1 MNSRIVLAGLVAT
14 AVSVIGSTAAH
25 ADRKMLV
32 LIDASGSMSIVRT
45 DGATRFET
53 AKARAK
59 SKIAEQTAIDATTTF
74 SVYTFSDA
82 TSTPQTGGAFVTPAN
97 ANTAIDGLDLFTV
110 GGGITPLAGSVC
122 DAVDVLVATGA
133 TTKVLQL
140 ASDGE
145 ENSTPVTN
153 ICAGP
158 FSTDP
163 SPPYSGG
170 SWQNKVLNYAGDN
183 GINVQI
189 ELFDPGPIITL
200 AARAAAASNPEAQL
214 TAKTKLIAAIAAVAV
229 GEGPPTLAE
238 FFAELARETGGRLT
252 IIGDTVPQLPVFADL
267 NGNSCVDRSDALL
280 VARAFGQTGAPQDH
294 PLDLDSN
301 GKVGF
306 SDYALALGNFTAG
319 GCGTADP
326 YVARAPLV
334 CSGLQPVVISG
345 QTLASG
351 AITIDARIACQVF
364 IRNSLIVSGTNAIKV
379 LGTAAITV
387 DNSILV
393 GETAVLN
400 SQGATVLSAA
410 NSVFHGKRTILGA
423 FAFLDRGGNIWE

>member
-1 MNSRIVLAGLVAT
+1 MNGRIVVAGLVA
-14 AVSVIGSTAAH
+14 ALVSVIGSNAAL
-25 ADRKMLV
+25 ADRKMVV
-32 LIDASGSMSIVRT
+32 LIDASGSMSTVRT
-45 DGATRFET
+45 DGFTRFET

-59 SKIAEQTAIDATTTF
+59 SKIAEQKAIDATTTF
-74 SVYTFSDA
+74 SVYTFSDVS
-82 TSTPQTGGAFVTPAN
+82 STPQTAGFVTATT
-97 ANTAIDGLDLFTV
+97 ANTAIDGLDLLTV

-145 ENSTPVTN
+145 ENSTPATN

-189 ELFDPGPIITL
+189 ELFDPGPIVTL
-200 AARAAAASNPEAQL
+200 AARAAAARDPEAQL
-214 TAKTKLIAAIAAVAV
+214 TARTKLITAIAAAAV

-252 IIGDTVPQLPVFADL
+252 IIDDQVPQLPVFADL

-294 PLDLDSN
+294 PLDLDSD

-306 SDYALALGNFTAG
+306 SDYALALASFTPG

-345 QTLASG
+345 QTIASG
-351 AITIDARIACQVF
+351 AITIDARVACQV
-364 IRNSLIVSGTNAIKV
+364 IIKNSLIVSGTNAIKV
-379 LGTAAITV
+379 LGTAAITI

-410 NSVFHGKRTILGA
+410 NTVFHGKRSILGA
-423 FAFLDRGGNIWE
+423 FAFLDRGGNVWE